1 MKMLIMTLA
10 LIVAPAAAFAESN
23 GGPAAPI
30 SAFTIWQQQSGQGKA
45 FTSLSV
51 LAQQARN
58 GPTQTQVTT
67 TTPKTLTN

>member
-1 MKMLIMTLA
+1 MKTLIMILP
-10 LIVAPAAAFAESN
+10 LIVAPTAAFADGN

-30 SAFTIWQQQSGQGKA
+30 SAFTIWQQQSSQGKA
-45 FTSLSV
+45 FTPLSV

>member
-10 LIVAPAAAFAESN
+10 LIVAPAAAFAENN

-30 SAFTIWQQQSGQGKA
+30 SAFTIWQQQSSQGKA

-51 LAQQARN
+51 LQARN

>member
-1 MKMLIMTLA
+1 MKILIVILA
-10 LIVAPAAAFAESN
+10 LTIAPVAAFADGN

-30 SAFTIWQQQSGQGKA
+30 SAFTIWQEQGSQGKT

>member
-1 MKMLIMTLA
+1 MKMLIVILA
-10 LIVAPAAAFAESN
+10 LIIAPAAAFADGN

-30 SAFTIWQQQSGQGKA
+30 SAFTIWQQQGSQGKA
-45 FTSLSV
+45 FTPQSV